1 MTLLYKSI
9 HIVFMDVFAG
19 TVGAKCVTQFMDY
32 SLRFGKRRRF
42 GQDLSQT
49 LGI

>member
-1 MTLLYKSI
+1 MDECDISDLCLDLLVMYKYFSL
-9 HIVFMDVFAG
+9 
-19 TVGAKCVTQFMDY
+19 Y
-32 SLRFGKRRRF
+32 SLRFGKRRHF

>member
-1 MTLLYKSI
+1 MNSSSSSSM
-9 HIVFMDVFAG
+9 FG
-19 TVGAKCVTQFMDY
+19 TESLY